1 MFDLI
6 VVGAGLSGLQAAYS
20 AQQAGLSV
28 AVIEARDRVGGKTW
42 TVPLASGRGVADL
55 GAAWINDRL
64 QPRIWAYVQKFGL
77 HTVRQRLEGK
87 AIMQSSESERV
98 VYPFGITP
106 EFAEDEKVNLE
117 KIRDHIQRVSLLK
130 EPPNSQDDNVTL
142 DQYVRELGAGP
153 KTIQMVNLWSRVMH
167 GVESSEQSAAWFI
180 DYCRRNKGL
189 LAVRAD
195 DQTGGNHMRIITGTQ
210 EISKG
215 IANLI
220 GESEIFLSSPVA
232 AIEDK
237 TSKVEVTTR
246 DGKVFMASRCIL
258 SLPSTMY
265 SDINISP
272 PLPPQARHLYEAT
285 KLGHYNKAIVCY
297 GKPWW
302 RDLGLNGFA
311 MSFVG
316 PAVVIRD
323 TSVDEK
329 ECYAL
334 TCFVNG
340 REGEKWSKLHDHE
353 RRRVVL
359 RQLAILYNVGP
370 ESEVFRPI
378 EFFVQIWK
386 HEEYSKG
393 ALAPITALGHY
404 TRFQSVYGKPVGN
417 LHFVGTEYSNEWK
430 GYMEGA
436 IYSGEAGARQVL
448 RISGDY
454 TDMTIICG
462 DTEYQVHKAIVC
474 PRSKYFDAMFSHGM
488 QNPATDEFI
497 GTCPESTVNDL
508 HDAINAASAAFP
520 LWRAQSGRTRGRILR
535 RLGDLI
541 TENKVDIGRIITA
554 ENGKARADAEG
565 EALFCAS
572 FFEWFSEEAPRS
584 HGDIVPHMNPQGRIQ
599 ILKQPIGVCG
609 LITPWNFPMAMGARK
624 IAAALAAGCTVVLK
638 SDGLTP
644 FSSNAL
650 GVLGEM
656 AGIPKGVLNIVT
668 ALDNTPQLG
677 LALCEST
684 SVQKISFTG
693 STRVGKLLMK
703 QSSSTLKKLSLELGG
718 NAPFIVFDDADL
730 ETAVSSAIISKFKVS
745 GQTCVCAN
753 RFYVQDGIYQR
764 FSQRLVEEV
773 KKFKVGNGSI
783 EAVTHGPLTTS
794 VAKVEEHRLEC
805 GMVAL
810 NTGVISD
817 PAAPFGGVKQS
828 GFGREGSKYGMDD
841 YMVSK
846 TIVTGGIVTT
856 YSAHL

>member
-1 MFDLI
+1 MHACILRFPAQTDRWRFLHSCVIRTHLVHDSHNRRFSSFSRIPIRLTFYAMFDLI

-64 QPRIWAYVQKFGL
+64 QPRIWAYVQKFDL
-77 HTVRQRLEGK
+77 QTVRQRLEGK

-106 EFAEDEKVNLE
+106 EFTEDEKLNLE
-117 KIRDHIQRVSLLK
+117 RIRDHIQRVSLLK

-195 DQTGGNHMRIITGTQ
+195 DQTGGNHMRIISGTQ

-220 GESEIFLSSPVA
+220 GAGRIFLSSPVA

-237 TSKVEVTTR
+237 MSKVEVTTR
-246 DGKVFMASRCIL
+246 DGKLFTGSRCII

-265 SDINISP
+265 SDLNISP

-297 GKPWW
+297 DKPWW
-302 RDLGLNGFA
+302 RDLGFNGFA
-311 MSFVG
+311 MSFIG

-340 REGEKWSKLHDHE
+340 REGEKWSKLYDHE

-359 RQLAILYNVGP
+359 QQLAILYNVGP

-436 IYSGEAGARQVL
+436 ICSGEAGARQVL
-448 RISGDY
+448 
-454 TDMTIICG
+454 
-462 DTEYQVHKAIVC
+462 
-474 PRSKYFDAMFSHGM
+474 
-488 QNPATDEFI
+488 
-497 GTCPESTVNDL
+497 
-508 HDAINAASAAFP
+508 
-520 LWRAQSGRTRGRILR
+520 
-535 RLGDLI
+535 
-541 TENKVDIGRIITA
+541 
-554 ENGKARADAEG
+554 
-565 EALFCAS
+565 EALRA
-572 FFEWFSEEAPRS
+572 
-584 HGDIVPHMNPQGRIQ
+584 GR
-599 ILKQPIGVCG
+599 G
-609 LITPWNFPMAMGARK
+609 LESSI
-624 IAAALAAGCTVVLK
+624 IA
-638 SDGLTP
+638 
-644 FSSNAL
+644 
-650 GVLGEM
+650 
-656 AGIPKGVLNIVT
+656 
-668 ALDNTPQLG
+668 
-677 LALCEST
+677 
-684 SVQKISFTG
+684 
-693 STRVGKLLMK
+693 KL
-703 QSSSTLKKLSLELGG
+703 
-718 NAPFIVFDDADL
+718 
-730 ETAVSSAIISKFKVS
+730 
-745 GQTCVCAN
+745 
-753 RFYVQDGIYQR
+753 
-764 FSQRLVEEV
+764 
-773 KKFKVGNGSI
+773 
-783 EAVTHGPLTTS
+783 
-794 VAKVEEHRLEC
+794 
-805 GMVAL
+805 
-810 NTGVISD
+810 
-817 PAAPFGGVKQS
+817 
-828 GFGREGSKYGMDD
+828 
-841 YMVSK
+841 
-846 TIVTGGIVTT
+846 
-856 YSAHL
+856 

>member
-64 QPRIWAYVQKFGL
+64 QPRIWAYVQKFDL
-77 HTVRQRLEGK
+77 QTVRQRLEGK

-106 EFAEDEKVNLE
+106 EFTEDEKLNLE
-117 KIRDHIQRVSLLK
+117 RIRDHIQRVSLLK

-167 GVESSEQSAAWFI
+167 GLESSEQFAAWFI

-195 DQTGGNHMRIITGTQ
+195 DQTGGNHMRIISGTQ

-220 GESEIFLSSPVA
+220 GAGRIFLSSPVA

-237 TSKVEVTTR
+237 MSKVEVTTR
-246 DGKVFMASRCIL
+246 DGKVFTGSRCII

-265 SDINISP
+265 SDLNISP

-297 GKPWW
+297 DKPWW
-302 RDLGLNGFA
+302 RDLGFNGFA
-311 MSFVG
+311 MSFIG

-340 REGEKWSKLHDHE
+340 REGEKWSKLYDHE

-359 RQLAILYNVGP
+359 QQLAILYNVGP

-404 TRFQSVYGKPVGN
+404 TRF
-417 LHFVGTEYSNEWK
+417 H
-430 GYMEGA
+430 
-436 IYSGEAGARQVL
+436 
-448 RISGDY
+448 GDY

-462 DTEYQVHKAIVC
+462 DMEYQVHKAIVC
-474 PRSKYFDAMFSHGM
+474 PRSKYFDAMFSNGM
-488 QNPATDEFI
+488 QALQGETNLLDHCNVYALAEYCQTIELK
-497 GTCPESTVNDL
+497 VL
-508 HDAINAASAAFP
+508 AASKFRSEAEKHWMHPDFFEAIQ
-520 LWRAQSGRTRGRILR
+520 AVYRTSTRNDRLLR
-535 RLGDLI
+535 DI
-541 TENKVDIGRIITA
+541 VVDILHGHKELLDRYEYQEIISQL
-554 ENGKARADAEG
+554 DV
-565 EALFCAS
+565 S
-572 FFEWFSEEAPRS
+572 FE
-584 HGDIVPHMNPQGRIQ
+584 
-599 ILKQPIGVCG
+599 
-609 LITPWNFPMAMGARK
+609 
-624 IAAALAAGCTVVLK
+624 
-638 SDGLTP
+638 
-644 FSSNAL
+644 
-650 GVLGEM
+650 
-656 AGIPKGVLNIVT
+656 
-668 ALDNTPQLG
+668 
-677 LALCEST
+677 
-684 SVQKISFTG
+684 
-693 STRVGKLLMK
+693 LLMK
-703 QSSSTLKKLSLELGG
+703 LH
-718 NAPFIVFDDADL
+718 
-730 ETAVSSAIISKFKVS
+730 
-745 GQTCVCAN
+745 
-753 RFYVQDGIYQR
+753 QR
-764 FSQRLVEEV
+764 EEW
-773 KKFKVGNGSI
+773 G
-783 EAVTHGPLTTS
+783 
-794 VAKVEEHRLEC
+794 
-805 GMVAL
+805 
-810 NTGVISD
+810 
-817 PAAPFGGVKQS
+817 
-828 GFGREGSKYGMDD
+828 
-841 YMVSK
+841 
-846 TIVTGGIVTT
+846 
-856 YSAHL
+856 

>member
-106 EFAEDEKVNLE
+106 EFTEDEKLNLE
-117 KIRDHIQRVSLLK
+117 RIRDHIQRVSLLK

-153 KTIQMVNLWSRVMH
+153 KTIQMANLWSRVMH

-195 DQTGGNHMRIITGTQ
+195 DQTGGNHMRIISGTQ

-220 GESEIFLSSPVA
+220 GAGRIFLSSPVA

-237 TSKVEVTTR
+237 MSKVEVTTR
-246 DGKVFMASRCIL
+246 DGKVFTGSRCII

-265 SDINISP
+265 SDLNISP

-297 GKPWW
+297 DKPWW
-302 RDLGLNGFA
+302 RDLGFNGFA
-311 MSFVG
+311 MSFIG

-340 REGEKWSKLHDHE
+340 REGEKWSKL
-353 RRRVVL
+353 
-359 RQLAILYNVGP
+359 
-370 ESEVFRPI
+370 
-378 EFFVQIWK
+378 
-386 HEEYSKG
+386 
-393 ALAPITALGHY
+393 
-404 TRFQSVYGKPVGN
+404 
-417 LHFVGTEYSNEWK
+417 
-430 GYMEGA
+430 
-436 IYSGEAGARQVL
+436 L

-462 DTEYQVHKAIVC
+462 DMEYQVHKAIVC

-488 QNPATDEFI
+488 QEKDTSRVDLSDHNPFAVNALIKFLYELDYEASHTTATHLKDTELHSALEL
-497 GTCPESTVNDL
+497 ESEPYVAPMSTRHKKKHFRKEKWAGKYPSEAPLSAPLTEESLSAAQALQGETNLLDHCNVYAL
-508 HDAINAASAAFP
+508 AEYCQIIELKVLAASKFRSEAEKHWMHPDFFEAIQ
-520 LWRAQSGRTRGRILR
+520 AVYRTSARNDRLLR
-535 RLGDLI
+535 DI
-541 TENKVDIGRIITA
+541 VVDI
-554 ENGKARADAEG
+554 
-565 EALFCAS
+565 L
-572 FFEWFSEEAPRS
+572 
-584 HGDIVPHMNPQGRIQ
+584 HGHKE
-599 ILKQPIGVCG
+599 L
-609 LITPWNFPMAMGARK
+609 
-624 IAAALAAGCTVVLK
+624 
-638 SDGLTP
+638 
-644 FSSNAL
+644 
-650 GVLGEM
+650 
-656 AGIPKGVLNIVT
+656 
-668 ALDNTPQLG
+668 LDQY
-677 LALCEST
+677 EY
-684 SVQKISFTG
+684 Q
-693 STRVGKLLMK
+693 
-703 QSSSTLKKLSLELGG
+703 E
-718 NAPFIVFDDADL
+718 
-730 ETAVSSAIISKFKVS
+730 IISQLDVS
-745 GQTCVCAN
+745 
-753 RFYVQDGIYQR
+753 FELLIKLHQR
-764 FSQRLVEEV
+764 EEW
-773 KKFKVGNGSI
+773 G
-783 EAVTHGPLTTS
+783 
-794 VAKVEEHRLEC
+794 
-805 GMVAL
+805 
-810 NTGVISD
+810 
-817 PAAPFGGVKQS
+817 
-828 GFGREGSKYGMDD
+828 
-841 YMVSK
+841 
-846 TIVTGGIVTT
+846 
-856 YSAHL
+856 

>member
-77 HTVRQRLEGK
+77 RTVRQRLEGK

-430 GYMEGA
+430 G
-436 IYSGEAGARQVL
+436 L

-488 QNPATDEFI
+488 QEKNTSRVDLSDHNSFAVSLLIEFLYELDYEACHTTAMHLKDAELHSAMSTRHNKNRSKKEKSAVNY
-497 GTCPESTVNDL
+497 GSEASLSAPSTEESLSAAQALQGETNLLDHCNVYAL
-508 HDAINAASAAFP
+508 AEYCQIIELKVLAASKF
-520 LWRAQSGRTRGRILR
+520 RS
-535 RLGDLI
+535 
-541 TENKVDIGRIITA
+541 EA
-554 ENGKARADAEG
+554 EKHWMHPD
-565 EALFCAS
+565 
-572 FFEWFSEEAPRS
+572 FFEAIQDVYRTSARNDRLLR
-584 HGDIVPHMNPQGRIQ
+584 DIVVDVLHGH
-599 ILKQPIGVCG
+599 KG
-609 LITPWNFPMAMGARK
+609 L
-624 IAAALAAGCTVVLK
+624 
-638 SDGLTP
+638 
-644 FSSNAL
+644 
-650 GVLGEM
+650 
-656 AGIPKGVLNIVT
+656 
-668 ALDNTPQLG
+668 LDRHEYQEIISQLD
-677 LALCEST
+677 
-684 SVQKISFTG
+684 VSFE
-693 STRVGKLLMK
+693 LLMR
-703 QSSSTLKKLSLELGG
+703 LH
-718 NAPFIVFDDADL
+718 
-730 ETAVSSAIISKFKVS
+730 
-745 GQTCVCAN
+745 
-753 RFYVQDGIYQR
+753 QR
-764 FSQRLVEEV
+764 QEW
-773 KKFKVGNGSI
+773 G
-783 EAVTHGPLTTS
+783 
-794 VAKVEEHRLEC
+794 
-805 GMVAL
+805 
-810 NTGVISD
+810 
-817 PAAPFGGVKQS
+817 
-828 GFGREGSKYGMDD
+828 
-841 YMVSK
+841 
-846 TIVTGGIVTT
+846 
-856 YSAHL
+856 